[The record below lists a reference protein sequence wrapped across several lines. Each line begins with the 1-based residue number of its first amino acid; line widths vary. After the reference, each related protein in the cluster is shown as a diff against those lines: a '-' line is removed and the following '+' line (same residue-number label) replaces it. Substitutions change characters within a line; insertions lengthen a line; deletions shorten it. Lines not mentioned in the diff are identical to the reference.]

1 MSVQLLSG
9 QLTQQMFV
17 FISPVTDSGSDSE
30 QQQPLLPDGDGI
42 NVETLPVEALP
53 DTPAGNEAVADGHT
67 KSE

>member
-1 MSVQLLSG
+1 
-9 QLTQQMFV
+9 MFV

-53 DTPAGNEAVADGHT
+53 DTPLGNDAVADGHT